1 MKETGDREKSTI
13 ENKGSTPFTVGVMKR
28 GDIIR
33 YHSFVI
39 EQGLA
44 DKSQIYLVRRVEE
57 KNSWVFV
64 FGQEIPIQMSLMV
77 VISES

>member
-1 MKETGDREKSTI
+1 MI
-13 ENKGSTPFTVGVMKR
+13 PFMVGVMKK
-28 GDIIR
+28 GDLIR
-33 YHSFVI
+33 YHNFII

-44 DKSQIYLVRRVEE
+44 EESQVYLVRRVEK
-57 KNSWVFV
+57 KNNWVYV

>member
-1 MKETGDREKSTI
+1 MA
-13 ENKGSTPFTVGVMKR
+13 GVMKR
-28 GDIIR
+28 GDLVR
-33 YHSFVI
+33 YHDQII

-57 KNSWVFV
+57 KNNWVYV
-64 FGQEIPIQMSLMV
+64 FGQDVPIQMSLMV

>member
-1 MKETGDREKSTI
+1 M
-13 ENKGSTPFTVGVMKR
+13 VGAMKR
-28 GDIIR
+28 GDLVC
-33 YHSFVI
+33 YHNFII

-44 DKSQIYLVRRVEE
+44 EKSQIYLVRRVEE
-57 KNSWVFV
+57 KNNWVFL